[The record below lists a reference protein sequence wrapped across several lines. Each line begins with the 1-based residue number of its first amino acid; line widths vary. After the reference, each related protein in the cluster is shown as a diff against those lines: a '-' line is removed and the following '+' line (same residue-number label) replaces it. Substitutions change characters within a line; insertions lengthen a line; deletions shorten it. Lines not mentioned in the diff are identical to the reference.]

1 MLCEKC
7 KQREATTLIRQN
19 INGVQSE
26 IHLCENCASEISGKF
41 ENEYGKLFSDFGFG
55 IDSMLGSIFG
65 QDFVSEN
72 LLSDNSE
79 RCPMCGTS
87 LSAIRKTG
95 NAGCSKCYEVFRSQF
110 MPLISR
116 IHGKTVHNGRIPAS
130 AEANISVKT
139 QIEELEKELKS
150 AIKTQEF
157 EKAAKIRDEL
167 NELRKSL

>member
-7 KQREATTLIRQN
+7 NQREATAHIRQN

-26 IHLCENCASEISGKF
+26 MHLCENCAAEISGKF

-110 MPLISR
+110 VPLISR

-130 AEANISVKT
+130 AEANISVKSH
-139 QIEELEKELKS
+139 IEELEKELKN
-150 AIKTQEF
+150 AVETQQF
-157 EKAAKIRDEL
+157 ENAAKIRDQL

>member
-7 KQREATTLIRQN
+7 KQKEATTLIRQN

-26 IHLCENCASEISGKF
+26 MHLCESCAAELSGKF

-72 LLSDNSE
+72 LISDNSE

-95 NAGCSKCYEVFRSQF
+95 NAGCSKCYETFRSQF

-130 AEANISVKT
+130 AQANISIKS
-139 QIEELEKELKS
+139 QIDELEKELKN
-150 AIKTQEF
+150 AIDTQEF
-157 EKAAKIRDEL
+157 EKAAKIRDQL

>member
-7 KQREATTLIRQN
+7 KQREAVTHIRQN

-26 IHLCENCASEISGKF
+26 INLCENCAAEISGKF

-79 RCPMCGTS
+79 RCPMCNTP

-130 AEANISVKT
+130 VEANISVKT
-139 QIEELEKELKS
+139 KIDELEKELKN
-150 AIKTQEF
+150 AVETQEF
-157 EKAAKIRDEL
+157 EKAAKIRDEI
-167 NELRKSL
+167 NALRKSL